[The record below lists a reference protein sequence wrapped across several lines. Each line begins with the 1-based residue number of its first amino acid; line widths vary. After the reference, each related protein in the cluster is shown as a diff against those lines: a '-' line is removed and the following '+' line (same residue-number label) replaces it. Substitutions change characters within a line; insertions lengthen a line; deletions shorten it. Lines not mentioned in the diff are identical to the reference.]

1 MRDELTTSTKSFA
14 ISKRQ
19 VWQAWKRVR
28 ANRGAA
34 GIDQES
40 IAGFEKNL
48 SRNLYTIW
56 NRMASG
62 SYFPP
67 PVKEVG
73 IPKKGGGV
81 RVLGVPTVA
90 DRVAQTVAKES
101 LEEVLEPHFDPDSYG
116 YRPSRSAKDAVWVT
130 RKRCWEYDWV
140 LEFDVKGAFDNLDH
154 DLLWKALRKHTDCK
168 WVLLY
173 VGRWLKAPSVSESGE
188 IRPRNRGTPQGS
200 VVGPLLMNLFMT
212 YAFDRW
218 MRRTVAS
225 CPFARYAD
233 DGAPRRREGVLMN

>member
-1 MRDELTTSTKSFA
+1 MTTSTKSFA

-40 IAGFEKNL
+40 IEGFEQNL
-48 SRNLYTIW
+48 AGNLYTIW

-67 PVKEVG
+67 PVKEVS
-73 IPKKGGGV
+73 IPKSSGGV

-90 DRVAQTVAKES
+90 DRVAQTVAKEF
-101 LEEVLEPHFDPDSYG
+101 LEQVLEPHFDPDSYG
-116 YRPSRSAKDAVWVT
+116 YRPSRSAQDAVRVT
-130 RKRCWEYDWV
+130 RKRCFKYDWV

-154 DLLWKALRKHTDCK
+154 DLLWKALRKHTECK

-188 IRPRNRGTPQGS
+188 VRPRDRGTPQGS
-200 VVGPLLMNLFMT
+200 VVSPLT
-212 YAFDRW
+212 QK
-218 MRRTVAS
+218 RTFSLSV
-225 CPFARYAD
+225 
-233 DGAPRRREGVLMN
+233 